1 MANELQPYLN
11 RVNPDDSYAREVE
24 EAIRRSLP
32 DSGVV
37 LDGNS
42 DANLFTG

>member
-24 EAIRRSLP
+24 EAIKKGS
-32 DSGVV
+32 
-37 LDGNS
+37 
-42 DANLFTG
+42 